1 MKLNHLL
8 TADMIVPELTGATRE
23 EVLQEMVDWLTQE
36 KSINRKGKEL
46 LEKLIQREKLGSTA
60 IGEGVAV
67 PHCKIKGL
75 EQPLVLLGIS
85 RKGVDFQAVD
95 QKPVYLFFLV
105 VSPPE
110 NPSINLQI
118 LAAIAHLVRESKG
131 SVKKILQAKSN
142 QEILKVIR
150 EEEEKVSEE

>member
-8 TADMIVPELTGATRE
+8 TADMIVPELTGETRE

-36 KSINRKGKEL
+36 KNINRKGKEL

-118 LAAIAHLVRESKG
+118 LAAIAHLVRESKDL
-131 SVKKILQAKSN
+131 VKKILQAKSN

>member
-1 MKLNHLL
+1 VKLNHLL
-8 TADMIVPELTGATRE
+8 TADMIVPELTGETRE

-36 KSINRKGKEL
+36 KNINRKGKEL

-131 SVKKILQAKSN
+131 LVKKILQAKSN